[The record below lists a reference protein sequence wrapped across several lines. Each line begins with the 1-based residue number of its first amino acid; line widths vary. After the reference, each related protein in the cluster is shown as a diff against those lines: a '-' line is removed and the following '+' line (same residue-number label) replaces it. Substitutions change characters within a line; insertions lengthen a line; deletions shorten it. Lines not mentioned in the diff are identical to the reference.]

1 MLTSILDDFTESNGP
16 IDSKRKTNINRDNN
30 INNNK
35 NYNNNNNFQRKVYE
49 NDANDNDNDND
60 NENPIKKIQKD
71 TYNNNAN
78 NGNIYNKYSNN
89 DNNNNYYINNYKTEP
104 NSKSPYSIK
113 RNHKSNNNINEIS
126 NNNDNNTIDDYK
138 ISQISNRPKKGNF
151 SNNNINTENN
161 LTYNNNKY
169 DKYDNYEHINN
180 KGKKSINAIKYE
192 KANNNKPLI
201 LNNNND
207 NPNINYEIKDY
218 KNENL
223 MKNEYYIKYVTYN
236 RQGYEFIHDRNYLS
250 GLIIFQKCYDLS
262 KNYLKDE
269 LKEINSLINISICQ
283 YYNGNFTE
291 SYTVIN
297 KAKIIYDSISLGGH
311 SLSPKQKL
319 QLALKLFIN
328 SSLANLSINNYNE
341 SKNDIKFL
349 ISTIRKESDI
359 DKQFLY
365 FRTILFTLFK
375 VESLINYD
383 IRNNNLNNSYNEVE
397 ISEPIKIINHLMND
411 FLRFLKEKNFN
422 ILLNT
427 FKEAAQKYKKLN
439 DFNGYYFSL
448 FYHYLTLYNQKV
460 NNNEINELDDIKK
473 KISICNNNL
482 IGNELINQIKE
493 KDINKLLKEFV
504 DKINC
509 SCEIYQ
515 LLENFEKELNNKL
528 EEYNKEKNNMNL
540 SEDENNLSSSH
551 LLDKS
556 HLFTNE
562 KINSP
567 IFVDLLLKYSIKFLE
582 KQKMD
587 SIQNQNNNKDNLSS
601 DNYDLLINEIRI
613 MQEKIKSNEINVEN
627 IRLQQLDKEMIN
639 SLKQL
644 FDNLIYIYYKSKL
657 YKYFKIFSNKT
668 RKEKK
673 NQYINKIVDFLLNNS
688 EELLNGLDLIKINYK
703 TKGYKS
709 HFYNINAKNLTFNI
723 RKSSY
728 DNAPTKSYSI
738 KNDIVRVLYGIK
750 SRNLRKK
757 LLSKDK
763 DTESI
768 KLLRFPFR
776 FLSIITKSRSIDLY
790 CEDEQLDLMF
800 YGLKYFFINNRMPY
814 KINST
819 NYFVL
824 NKIKLKLALKLK
836 KKYKI
841 GEEENEDENSPKI
854 LKQLIKEKAIQNISF
869 VKLFLLF
876 NKYK

>member
-49 NDANDNDNDND
+49 NDVNDNDNDND

-473 KISICNNNL
+473 K
-482 IGNELINQIKE
+482 
-493 KDINKLLKEFV
+493 F
-504 DKINC
+504 
-509 SCEIYQ
+509 
-515 LLENFEKELNNKL
+515 
-528 EEYNKEKNNMNL
+528 
-540 SEDENNLSSSH
+540 
-551 LLDKS
+551 
-556 HLFTNE
+556 
-562 KINSP
+562 
-567 IFVDLLLKYSIKFLE
+567 
-582 KQKMD
+582 
-587 SIQNQNNNKDNLSS
+587 
-601 DNYDLLINEIRI
+601 
-613 MQEKIKSNEINVEN
+613 
-627 IRLQQLDKEMIN
+627 
-639 SLKQL
+639 
-644 FDNLIYIYYKSKL
+644 
-657 YKYFKIFSNKT
+657 
-668 RKEKK
+668 
-673 NQYINKIVDFLLNNS
+673 QYV
-688 EELLNGLDLIKINYK
+688 
-703 TKGYKS
+703 
-709 HFYNINAKNLTFNI
+709 
-723 RKSSY
+723 
-728 DNAPTKSYSI
+728 
-738 KNDIVRVLYGIK
+738 
-750 SRNLRKK
+750 
-757 LLSKDK
+757 
-763 DTESI
+763 
-768 KLLRFPFR
+768 
-776 FLSIITKSRSIDLY
+776 III
-790 CEDEQLDLMF
+790 
-800 YGLKYFFINNRMPY
+800 
-814 KINST
+814 
-819 NYFVL
+819 
-824 NKIKLKLALKLK
+824 
-836 KKYKI
+836 
-841 GEEENEDENSPKI
+841 
-854 LKQLIKEKAIQNISF
+854 
-869 VKLFLLF
+869 
-876 NKYK
+876 

>member
-1 MLTSILDDFTESNGP
+1 
-16 IDSKRKTNINRDNN
+16 
-30 INNNK
+30 
-35 NYNNNNNFQRKVYE
+35 
-49 NDANDNDNDND
+49 
-60 NENPIKKIQKD
+60 
-71 TYNNNAN
+71 
-78 NGNIYNKYSNN
+78 
-89 DNNNNYYINNYKTEP
+89 
-104 NSKSPYSIK
+104 
-113 RNHKSNNNINEIS
+113 
-126 NNNDNNTIDDYK
+126 
-138 ISQISNRPKKGNF
+138 
-151 SNNNINTENN
+151 
-161 LTYNNNKY
+161 
-169 DKYDNYEHINN
+169 
-180 KGKKSINAIKYE
+180 
-192 KANNNKPLI
+192 
-201 LNNNND
+201 
-207 NPNINYEIKDY
+207 
-218 KNENL
+218 
-223 MKNEYYIKYVTYN
+223 
-236 RQGYEFIHDRNYLS
+236 
-250 GLIIFQKCYDLS
+250 
-262 KNYLKDE
+262 
-269 LKEINSLINISICQ
+269 
-283 YYNGNFTE
+283 
-291 SYTVIN
+291 
-297 KAKIIYDSISLGGH
+297 
-311 SLSPKQKL
+311 
-319 QLALKLFIN
+319 
-328 SSLANLSINNYNE
+328 
-341 SKNDIKFL
+341 
-349 ISTIRKESDI
+349 
-359 DKQFLY
+359 
-365 FRTILFTLFK
+365 
-375 VESLINYD
+375 
-383 IRNNNLNNSYNEVE
+383 
-397 ISEPIKIINHLMND
+397 
-411 FLRFLKEKNFN
+411 
-422 ILLNT
+422 
-427 FKEAAQKYKKLN
+427 
-439 DFNGYYFSL
+439 
-448 FYHYLTLYNQKV
+448 
-460 NNNEINELDDIKK
+460 
-473 KISICNNNL
+473 
-482 IGNELINQIKE
+482 
-493 KDINKLLKEFV
+493 
-504 DKINC
+504 
-509 SCEIYQ
+509 
-515 LLENFEKELNNKL
+515 
-528 EEYNKEKNNMNL
+528 
-540 SEDENNLSSSH
+540 
-551 LLDKS
+551 
-556 HLFTNE
+556 
-562 KINSP
+562 
-567 IFVDLLLKYSIKFLE
+567 
-582 KQKMD
+582 
-587 SIQNQNNNKDNLSS
+587 
-601 DNYDLLINEIRI
+601 